1 MGRRDAH
8 RVGNGTGQAL
18 MLVSGTEVAMRQRRI
33 GARIGFGV
41 RVVGQL
47 TEPWLH
53 PPAAAGQGKLAL
65 LYFRRGRWV
74 ETWRR
79 AGTFRRLNPDKFD
92 FEN

>member
-1 MGRRDAH
+1 LGRRAAH

-53 PPAAAGQGKLAL
+53 PPAAAGQGSWR
-65 LYFRRGRWV
+65 YFTFGEGDGLRPG
-74 ETWRR
+74 
-79 AGTFRRLNPDKFD
+79 AGLGLSAG
-92 FEN
+92 